1 MAKPDPRI
9 YRLTCDRLGVRP
21 EQAVF
26 LDDQP
31 DFVEGALETG
41 MRAILFE
48 DNDQAIAELEAALR

>member
-9 YRLTCDRLGVRP
+9 YLLTCDRLGVRP

-26 LDDQP
+26 LDDRP

-41 MRAILFE
+41 MRAILYE
-48 DNDQAIAELEAALR
+48 DNDQAFGDLEAALR